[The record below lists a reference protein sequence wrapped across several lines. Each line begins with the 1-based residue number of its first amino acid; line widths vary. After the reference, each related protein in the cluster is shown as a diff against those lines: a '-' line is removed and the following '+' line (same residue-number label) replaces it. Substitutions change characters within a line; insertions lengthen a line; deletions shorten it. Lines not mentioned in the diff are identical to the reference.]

1 MTKKISKA
9 PVYSIAEGSDAL
21 AVAQKIYNEIQTA
34 FDVVLQGENLEWI
47 IRSFID
53 LKTCFHNTKVL
64 FLANNTSSQNLID
77 KLIKAG
83 IDGIVFDEN
92 FDTKQT
98 NTISKRITQ
107 SGHTK
112 LTSTD
117 LQLLS
122 NLRGQIDALDD
133 RLLGIANERHQLVK
147 QISKIKDSYHLPV
160 FQPERFREIEQS
172 MKEFA
177 IKNKADVQYLQ
188 TLIKAVH
195 IASVLSQLKK

>member
-34 FDVVLQGENLEWI
+34 FEVVLQGENLEWI

-53 LKTCFHNTKVL
+53 LKIHFQNSKV
-64 FLANNTSSQNLID
+64 FYLASNTSSQNLID
-77 KLIKAG
+77 NLIKAG
-83 IDGIVFDEN
+83 IDGIVCDEN

-98 NTISKRITQ
+98 NSISKRITQ

-112 LTSTD
+112 PTSTD
-117 LQLLS
+117 VQLLR
-122 NLRGQIDALDD
+122 NLRSQIDELDN
-133 RLLGIANERHQLVK
+133 RLLGIAHERHKLVK

-160 FQPERFREIEQS
+160 FQPERFREIELS
-172 MKEFA
+172 MQEFA
-177 IKNKADVQYLQ
+177 SKNKADIQYLQ

-195 IASVLSQLKK
+195 LASVLSQLKK